1 MIKLNTKTNKNNVTK
16 LIDLEIESLNTSLNS
31 QKVLSKQILVF
42 LKSFIGNVE
51 VDSIFSDDISD
62 FLAES
67 SNFLKKINYNL
78 SLYNNLLEI
87 LDNIKFNCP
96 TIEYKITVNKISQ
109 YNKKYATYLDEIFFN
124 TQEIERFIHS
134 MSSIDISEYIS
145 IENLDESI
153 NKINNFT
160 EPEEEKKTKKSST
173 KNKKSVNLQENT
185 LIISETTGL
194 VTLPYKL
201 TDLRKELRTN
211 PDKYSSLSD
220 VVLSKYTKPLSSYKF
235 SAFARFREAYKLIIE
250 REKGTKK
257 DALNLATE
265 LFSNLNL
272 HPAIITACKTQNEL
286 DVYLSCLE
294 YNELEDFH
302 FFKIVYDAFPVK
314 VKKNKLIE
322 NIT

>member
-78 SLYNNLLEI
+78 SLYNN
-87 LDNIKFNCP
+87 
-96 TIEYKITVNKISQ
+96 
-109 YNKKYATYLDEIFFN
+109 YATYLDEIFFN

-160 EPEEEKKTKKSST
+160 EPEEEKKTKKSSA